1 MSSALLYN
9 IYILLIEGI
18 IPFFPSENLNNH
30 ILSNLKSMMLRGN
43 ASACTSARP
52 VVRSAMLAGNFTAS
66 STVYINYNLYLYLLF
81 FLYLY
86 LCICQLMLDGNF
98 TASSMVFKIYV
109 C

>member
-30 ILSNLKSMMLRGN
+30 ILSNLKSVMLRGN

-52 VVRSAMLAGNFTAS
+52 VVRLAMLAGNFTAL

-81 FLYLY
+81 LAV
-86 LCICQLMLDGNF
+86 QN
-98 TASSMVFKIYV
+98 SSIGLNV
-109 C
+109 CLSVCYH